1 MWTAKGEKVTELP
14 TTGVDVGTLHVF
26 DKELY
31 AGDEGGNVCTYLPIY
46 LRNMN
51 VSILFLKR
59 LLAYLVNV

>member
-31 AGDEGGNVCTYLPIY
+31 AGDEGGNVCIY
-46 LRNMN
+46 LSLEYEC
-51 VSILFLKR
+51 VHTVYKEVTSILSQR
-59 LLAYLVNV
+59 LGL